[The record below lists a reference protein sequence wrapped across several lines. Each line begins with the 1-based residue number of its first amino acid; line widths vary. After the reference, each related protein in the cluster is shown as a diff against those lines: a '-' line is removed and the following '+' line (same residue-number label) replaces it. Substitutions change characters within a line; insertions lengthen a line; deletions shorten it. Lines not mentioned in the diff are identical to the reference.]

1 MLARL
6 ILLLVQLGVG
16 WFGAPPILRYL
27 PKFGA
32 SVDIFVFAVVVALL
46 VTLVGFVGSLVLQG
60 VGTPTTGTL
69 TASLIFA
76 LIFAALT
83 FMEPVTAFVAN
94 LTPGIRR
101 EVYPLVGAVLGYFI
115 KR

>member
-16 WFGAPPILRYL
+16 WFGAPYIVRYL
-27 PKFGA
+27 PSFGA
-32 SVDIFVFAVVVALL
+32 LDIFIYAVAFALL
-46 VTLVGFVGSLVLQG
+46 VTVVGFIGSLVLQG

-69 TASLIFA
+69 TSSLVVA
-76 LIFAALT
+76 LIFAGLT
-83 FMEPVTAFVAN
+83 LLPPVTTFVSG
-94 LTPGIRR
+94 LIPGVRLL
-101 EVYPLVGAVLGYFI
+101 VYPLIGAVLGYAA